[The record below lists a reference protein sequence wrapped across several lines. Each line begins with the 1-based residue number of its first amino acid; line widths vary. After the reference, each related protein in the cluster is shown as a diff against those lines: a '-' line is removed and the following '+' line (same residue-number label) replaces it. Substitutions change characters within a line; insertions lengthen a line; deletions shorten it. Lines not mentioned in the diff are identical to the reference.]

1 MNFHIR
7 FLFLGVA
14 LVSSTHT
21 PAQSSGIPLHGP
33 SYPILERLEIK
44 TGVASPLHPALKF
57 YHRKDAADYALR
69 VDSLA
74 DHLTKGDRADLQ
86 YLMDD
91 NNEWLPDSSRHY
103 RRNRKGLFKVFYKT
117 PANLFAVNTPD
128 FTLRA
133 NPMLHVQIGSESGD
147 DALLFANQRGLEVR
161 GTVDKKVFF
170 YTNLVESQARFPA
183 YVRQRVDAYTAIPG
197 AGLYKPYTPRV
208 LDLTN
213 AYDYYV
219 GQAYLGVNVS
229 KHVGVQLGHGQHFLG
244 NGYRSH
250 LLSDVGGQTFYLKL
264 NTRVWKLHYQNL
276 FLELSP
282 GSGNSP
288 RSEPRIPRKF
298 VAAHY
303 LSYRV
308 TPRLTLGLFEAT
320 VFNRGKNQ
328 FELQYLNPVILYRT
342 VEASIGSPDNVLIG
356 LDGQW
361 DLFRRVRL
369 YGQLMVDEFLFAS
382 LVNPEKKGWWA
393 NKYGLQAGLKYINA
407 GGIDHLD
414 LQLEWNYAR
423 PYLYSHSDS
432 LNSYT
437 HYNQPLAHPLWSNF
451 KEVLC
456 LVRYQ
461 PHPRLLLAARF
472 IHANLGENTATENWG
487 ALPLL
492 SYTGRLQEYGNATGQ
507 GVAATL
513 NTAGLD
519 ASWQLYHN
527 LYVDLKVLFRHKNSM
542 DEARDFNSKIFAMG
556 IRMNMWPG
564 NLDF

>member
-1 MNFHIR
+1 MYLR
-7 FLFLGVA
+7 FCCSGGLFLLSAAYV
-14 LVSSTHT
+14 L
-21 PAQSSGIPLHGP
+21 AQSQGIPLHAP
-33 SYPILERLEIK
+33 AYPILERLEIK
-44 TGVASPLHPALKF
+44 TGVESPLHAAVKF
-57 YHRKDAADYALR
+57 YHRKDAADYALK
-69 VDSLA
+69 VDSQAAL
-74 DHLTKGDRADLQ
+74 LTSRDRADLQ
-86 YLMDD
+86 YLLDD
-91 NNEWLPDSSRHY
+91 NNEWVPDSSRYY
-103 RRNRKGLFKVFYKT
+103 RRNRKGLFKFFYKT
-117 PANLFAVNTPD
+117 PANLFEVNTPD
-128 FTLRA
+128 FSLRA
-133 NPMLHVQIGSESGD
+133 NPMLHFQIGSEQGD
-147 DALLFANQRGLEVR
+147 NALLFVNQRGFEVR

-170 YTNLVESQARFPA
+170 YTNLIESQTRFPQ
-183 YVRQRVDAYTAIPG
+183 YVQQRVDAYSAVPG
-197 AGLYKPYTPRV
+197 AGLFKPYRPRV
-208 LDLTN
+208 LDLAN

-219 GQAYLGVNVS
+219 GQAYIGLNVS

-244 NGYRSH
+244 NGYRSL

-264 NTRVWKLHYQNL
+264 NTRVWKLQYQNL

-288 RSEPRIPRKF
+288 RPEPRIPRKF

-308 TPRLTLGLFEAT
+308 TPRLTVGLFEAT

-342 VEASIGSPDNVLIG
+342 VEAAIGSPDNVLIG
-356 LDGQW
+356 LNGQW

-382 LVNPEKKGWWA
+382 LVNPEQKGWWA
-393 NKYGLQAGLKYINA
+393 NKYGVQAGLKYINA

-423 PYLYSHSDS
+423 PYLYSHGDS

-451 KEVLC
+451 KEIIGIA
-456 LVRYQ
+456 RYQ
-461 PHPRLLLAARF
+461 PIPRLLLTARL
-472 IHANLGENTATENWG
+472 IHANIGENTDTENWG

-492 SYTGRLQEYGNATGQ
+492 SYTGRLQEYGNTTGQ

-513 NTAGLD
+513 TTLGLD
-519 ASWQLYHN
+519 ASWQLHHN
-527 LYVDLKVLFRHKNSM
+527 LYADLKVLIRKKNSA
-542 DEARDFNSKIFAMG
+542 DDTRDLNSRIFAVG
-556 IRMNMWPG
+556 LRMNMWSG